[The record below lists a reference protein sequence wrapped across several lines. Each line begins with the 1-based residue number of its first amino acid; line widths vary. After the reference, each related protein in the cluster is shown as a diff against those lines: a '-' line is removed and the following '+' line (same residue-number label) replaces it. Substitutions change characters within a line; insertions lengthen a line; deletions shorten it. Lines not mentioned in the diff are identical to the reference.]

1 MRDSLT
7 YSSSIAA
14 AGAHGVGDGKDASRR
29 HRASDGRDAPM
40 VGQGSTPLVQV
51 DEYPAPSLFSAAS
64 SLGPDQNPDLYSLS
78 PDTLGQS
85 SYSTA
90 PATTTATHSSPT
102 QHLLLQHAMGLT
114 VDILVTYGV
123 SPEGIDL
130 LRAHG
135 LETVSDLATLDTH
148 SLAHQGYSRED
159 IDTLTRLAIEVGHE
173 STNERLQRMQE
184 QQRNVNGLGEDR
196 FLPIKNTFI
205 NFPPSQLTSCKK
217 TPQSCPV
224 DMTMTLPKSF
234 TTTVGNESN
243 LSPVASSHSPES
255 TPIDLDLSVYPSI
268 GSRLHASGTCKPCAW
283 FYHASGCRH
292 GAQCE
297 FCHLCPP
304 GEIKRRKKEKLQII
318 KLLKQTELHQQQQQP
333 PVHQQQEHH
342 LLTGDMY
349 NTSVT
354 PVSGGRHSS
363 GAMSGSSAS
372 HHHHRHHHHTT
383 NISSSG
389 SEKMSH
395 GLSEAAFYGRNY

>member
-1 MRDSLT
+1 
-7 YSSSIAA
+7 
-14 AGAHGVGDGKDASRR
+14 
-29 HRASDGRDAPM
+29 
-40 VGQGSTPLVQV
+40 
-51 DEYPAPSLFSAAS
+51 
-64 SLGPDQNPDLYSLS
+64 
-78 PDTLGQS
+78 
-85 SYSTA
+85 
-90 PATTTATHSSPT
+90 
-102 QHLLLQHAMGLT
+102 
-114 VDILVTYGV
+114 
-123 SPEGIDL
+123 
-130 LRAHG
+130 
-135 LETVSDLATLDTH
+135 
-148 SLAHQGYSRED
+148 
-159 IDTLTRLAIEVGHE
+159 
-173 STNERLQRMQE
+173 
-184 QQRNVNGLGEDR
+184 
-196 FLPIKNTFI
+196 IKNTFI

-255 TPIDLDLSVYPSI
+255 TPVDLDLSVYPSI

-318 KLLKQTELHQQQQQP
+318 KLLKQTELHQQQQQQQP